1 MDPIE
6 IERKFIIEY
15 PREEVLL
22 KNAERRI
29 RMEQTYLTGT
39 GDGQSRRIRKSE
51 ENGKTTYTT
60 TEKHRID
67 ALQRVEIER
76 EISEEE
82 YCSLQK
88 ESDPERNVIYKTRWC
103 VPISN
108 GLTAEIDVFDGFTD
122 YAYCEVELP
131 SPEQVFSLPDFVSVI
146 QEATEDHRF
155 SNSALSLYG
164 FPSLT
169 DEN

>member
-15 PREEVLL
+15 PREDILL
-22 KNAERRI
+22 KYASRKI
-29 RMEQTYLTGT
+29 HMEQTYLIGT

-51 ENGKTTYTT
+51 EDGENTYTT

-82 YCSLQK
+82 YRALQK
-88 ESDPERNVIYKTRWC
+88 EADPQRNVIYKTRWC

-108 GLTAEIDVFDGFTD
+108 GLTAEIDVFDGFID

-131 SPEQVFSLPDFVSVI
+131 SPESKFVLPDFVSVI
-146 QEATEDHRF
+146 QEATEDRRF

-169 DEN
+169 ER

>member
-15 PREEVLL
+15 PTEELL
-22 KNAERRI
+22 RKNAQRKI
-29 RMEQTYLTGT
+29 RMEQTYLLGT

-51 ENGKTTYTT
+51 EAGKTTYTT

-67 ALQRVEIER
+67 ARQRVEIER
-76 EISEEE
+76 EISKEE
-82 YCSLQK
+82 YLAMQN
-88 ESDPERNVIYKTRWC
+88 EADPQRRVIHKTRWC
-103 VPISN
+103 VNLSE
-108 GLTAEIDVFDGFTD
+108 GLIAEIDVFDDFLE

-131 SPEQVFSLPDFVSVI
+131 DPEKEFLLPEFVKVI
-146 QEATEDHRF
+146 REATEDRRF

-164 FPSLT
+164 FPSL
-169 DEN
+169 EEE